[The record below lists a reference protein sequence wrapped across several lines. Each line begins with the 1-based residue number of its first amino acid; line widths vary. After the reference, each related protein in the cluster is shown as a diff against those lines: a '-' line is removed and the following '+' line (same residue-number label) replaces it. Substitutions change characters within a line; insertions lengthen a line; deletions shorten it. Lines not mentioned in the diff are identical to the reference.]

1 VRVAA
6 VGDIHIFEGVRYGAF
21 DRDRLHEDGVDLL
34 LLAGDLTNE
43 GTVQDAIALVRVL
56 PSDLPI
62 VAVLGNHDYASDQ
75 EERLIELLQ
84 QFGVHTPGLDFRR
97 TPREGVVLDIK
108 GTKVGIAGVTGFG
121 GGFGNHRGA
130 FFGERMQRDYMRYT
144 QFQADILEDQLRD
157 VGKRD
162 ADTRIAL
169 VHYAP
174 CWGTCKGEPPEVQA
188 WLGSSKLGV
197 AASNGLADII
207 FHGHAHRGTYAGSTH
222 GIKVRNVAA
231 DLVGRGY
238 ALFNYSN
245 GRWSDIR

>member
-84 QFGVHTPGLDFRR
+84 QFGVRLPGHERGGGRR
-97 TPREGVVLDIK
+97 GVVLDIK
-108 GTKVGIAGVTGFG
+108 GTKVGVAGVTGFG
-121 GGFGNHRGA
+121 GGFGSHRGA
-130 FFGERMQRDYMRYT
+130 WFGERMQRDYIRYT
-144 QFQADILEDQLRD
+144 QVQADLLENQLRAFWED
-157 VGKRD
+157 GL
-162 ADTRIAL
+162 DTRVAL
-169 VHYAP
+169 THYAP
-174 CWGTCKGEPPEVQA
+174 CWGTCKGEPPEIQA
-188 WLGSSKLGV
+188 WLGSSKLAI

-207 FHGHAHRGTYAGSTH
+207 FHGHAHRGAYAGSTH

-238 ALFNYSN
+238 ALLNFSN
-245 GRWSDIR
+245 NHWSDIR